1 MGLRVKSITDHVMDF
16 PVMADDLDTI
26 TVLHRLPYGV
36 MVFERDSDENSVVV
50 HFNEKAA
57 ALFSLEQS
65 ARLPASLSSLWPSGD
80 YFLLQTSI
88 RDAFRSRCAGRL
100 EWNLQLGGIQ
110 RHLNCELIFSAPRN
124 PGDSDVVICTFIDNT
139 AEKVAEQ
146 NLLHHAFHDA
156 LTGLPNR
163 VLFRSRLEE
172 AVSDCRQDRSGETN
186 CAIMVINIDRFQQI
200 NESFGHSAGDRF
212 LVSISTTLRRCIRS
226 VDTLARLSGDE
237 FAILVT
243 SCRDL
248 AELELVAERIHG
260 AMKSPYDLEGNEIFS
275 SVSIGISTTLEYRSH
290 PEDLIRY
297 ADLAMHKAKALG
309 MASTHV
315 YQNELHSSGRN
326 QFHLETE
333 LRRAIERDGLEL
345 YYQPIIDFRSG
356 KLRAFEALTR
366 WIHPDRG
373 FVSPAEFIP
382 LAEETGMIV
391 DLGRWA
397 MLTASHQVAE
407 WLKLT
412 KDPGAVKVNVNVSG
426 IQFARDDVA
435 LVVEEALKLADI
447 KGENLRVELTE
458 SAIMSNPMQVSETLA
473 KIRKMG
479 VGVALDDFGTG
490 YCSLNYLHQFP
501 IDILKIDRAF
511 INQVS
516 ADETQYKILKI
527 IGMLG
532 STLDLGVVAE
542 GIETI
547 DQVQMLSEL
556 EIQYA
561 QGFYFSKPVP
571 VAEATA
577 LLLDDKRNW
586 LK

>member
-1 MGLRVKSITDHVMDF
+1 MKSLTDHVMDF
-16 PVMADDLDTI
+16 PVVADDLDII

-36 MVFERDSDENSVVV
+36 MVFERNQDDTSMVL

-57 ALFSLEQS
+57 ALFGLEQS
-65 ARLPASLSSLWPSGD
+65 AQLPTSLSSLWPNGD

-88 RDAFRSRCAGRL
+88 RDAFRSGHAGKL
-100 EWNLQLGGIQ
+100 EWNIQLGGVL
-110 RHLNCELIFSAPRN
+110 RHLNCELIFSKSRDPDD
-124 PGDSDVVICTFIDNT
+124 PDLVICTFIDNT

-172 AVSDCRQDRSGETN
+172 AVNECRQDRSGERN

-200 NESFGHSAGDRF
+200 NESFGHSSGDRF

-237 FAILVT
+237 FAVLVS
-243 SCRDL
+243 SCNDL

-260 AMKSPYDLEGNEIFS
+260 AMKAPYDLDGNELFS

-315 YQNELHSSGRN
+315 YQNELQSNVRD

-333 LRRAIERDGLEL
+333 LRRAIERDGLDL

-356 KLRAFEALTR
+356 KLAGFEALTR
-366 WIHPDRG
+366 WIHPERG

-397 MLTASHQVAE
+397 ILTACHQIAE
-407 WLKLT
+407 WRRIV
-412 KDPGAVKVNVNVSG
+412 KDPSSLTVNVNVSG

-435 LVVEEALKLADI
+435 LLVDDALKISEID
-447 KGENLRVELTE
+447 GENLRVELTE
-458 SAIMSNPMQVSETLA
+458 SAIMSNPLQVSETLA
-473 KIRKMG
+473 KIRTMG
-479 VGVALDDFGTG
+479 VRVALDDFGTG
-490 YCSLNYLHQFP
+490 YCSLNYIHQFP
-501 IDILKIDRAF
+501 IDILKIDRTF
-511 INQVS
+511 IHKVS
-516 ADETQYKILKI
+516 KDETQYKILKI

-532 STLDLGVVAE
+532 ASLGLDVVAE
-542 GIETI
+542 GIETK
-547 DQVQMLSEL
+547 DQIEMLTAL
-556 EIQYA
+556 QFQYA
-561 QGFYFSKPVP
+561 QGFHFSKAVT
-571 VAEATA
+571 VDEATA
-577 LLLDDKRNW
+577 LLADDKRNW
-586 LK
+586 LS